1 MVIGVKWF
9 VDLMLCCGGWL
20 DFSVIGG
27 HGVGDVGL
35 LFHFFGDWCVEEMWG
50 GGHGVVILG
59 IVVD

>member
-1 MVIGVKWF
+1 MG
-9 VDLMLCCGGWL
+9 LMLCCGGGVWL

-50 GGHGVVILG
+50 GGYGVVILG